1 MTFQTA
7 TTARLASL
15 AALVLVL
22 PAPASAGI
30 DPGSYHHVDVNHDY
44 GPDGGFAGGFIS
56 CPAGTKA
63 VASGATSSGLDGSLK
78 AGLTTFDQNGAFA
91 IGGGRAGEHLQ
102 ISARCVDAA
111 QVQGSTRAETTVRD
125 HRPPEPPYLYSGRAS
140 CPPGTVAYGGG
151 GFFTQPGG
159 PPEGG
164 GTVYASMPDADGTG
178 WFFATAGGILPPDTE
193 LWISTHCLPRAEFGE
208 IFTVTATE
216 TAPPDDPSSPDHPT
230 VFVAARCPAGFSAYA
245 GGASW
250 HREGSSTPEWMG
262 NLSVSNMTAD
272 DRGWFA
278 RGWTSAIGGGAQLT
292 ATVQCMTP
300 PVRFSG
306 PWCAGCTVGGTVTF
320 D

>member
-7 TTARLASL
+7 TATLLTST
-15 AALVLVL
+15 AALVLVSL
-22 PAPASAGI
+22 GPASAGI
-30 DPGSYHHVDVNHDY
+30 DPASYQHVDVNHDY
-44 GPDGGFAGGFIS
+44 GPDGGAGGFIS

-63 VASGATSSGLDGSLK
+63 VASGATSSGRDGTLK

-91 IGGGRAGEHLQ
+91 RGGGRAGEHLQ

-111 QVQGSTRAETTVRD
+111 QVQSSTLAETTVRD
-125 HRPPEPPYLYSGRAS
+125 HRPNVHFYSGRVS

-151 GFFTQPGG
+151 GFFSQPGG

-164 GTVYASMPDADGTG
+164 GSVYASMPDADGTG
-178 WFFATAGGILPPDTE
+178 WFFATAGSFLPPDTE
-193 LWISTHCLPRAEFGE
+193 LWIRTHCLPRVQFGQ
-208 IFTVTATE
+208 ILTVTATE

-230 VFVAARCPAGFSAYA
+230 VFVAARCPVGFSAYA

-278 RGWTSAIGGGAQLT
+278 RGYTWLPDMQLT

-300 PVRFSG
+300 PGGFAG
-306 PWCAGCTVGGTVTF
+306 HGLCPGCAVGGTVKF